1 MDLANATHLTPAD
14 RIIGALTFASGAA
27 DVFAFTQFHEIF
39 TSAMTGNTALLGL
52 ALGRGHLLAAARA
65 LAALAGFGLGGIAG
79 ALIGDAGT
87 PPPASRVRRLLA
99 VEIAILAVVALFWIV
114 LPHPVYHAPLYALIV
129 AAAAA
134 MGVQSVAARVIDLPG
149 LPTVVFTSTL
159 TMILIALARGLR
171 ALVRRDKD
179 AERLPPITA
188 RQSAAMALYIAGAA
202 VSGALASALP
212 IVIAIPPLGAAL
224 LARAAAAEYATKA

>member
-1 MDLANATHLTPAD
+1 MDPANATHLTPAD
-14 RIIGALTFASGAA
+14 RIIGALAFASGAA

-52 ALGRGHLLAAARA
+52 AVGRGHLLAAARA

-79 ALIGDAGT
+79 ALVGDAGAL
-87 PPPASRVRRLLA
+87 PPASRVRRLLA
-99 VEIAILAVVALFWIV
+99 VEIVLLAAVVLFWIV
-114 LPHPVYHAPLYALIV
+114 LPHPVYHAPLYVLIV

-159 TMILIALARGLR
+159 TMILIALARSLR
-171 ALVRRDKD
+171 ALIRRDEGR
-179 AERLPPITA
+179 ALPPPITA
-188 RQSAAMALYIAGAA
+188 RQIAAMGLYVAGAA

-212 IVIAIPPLGAAL
+212 IVIAIPPLGAAII
-224 LARAAAAEYATKA
+224 ARVAAAEYAPKA